1 LKKIAA
7 HLGKDQVL
15 GLVLAVVIA
24 YAITAIIFLATAIIL
39 TYTTLSE
46 DTLPTIVMATCVIS
60 VLFAGFDASKK
71 ATSRGWLWGLVAGLL
86 YAIIFIFIIAFI
98 GDTFTFDTRKLLLLA
113 LSLVGGGIGGAI
125 GINFK
130 KR

>member
-1 LKKIAA
+1 MKKIAA

-71 ATSRGWLWGLVAGLL
+71 ATSRGWLWGIIAGLL

-98 GDTFTFDTRKLLLLA
+98 GDTFTFDTRKFLLLA